1 VGGKNGINTGYMKKN
16 YSFILSLLLFG
27 SILTSCEKNGSYQ
40 EFDHNEIYKHLS
52 SVNVRDAKMIYTK
65 EGART
70 RSGESGAF
78 GGVWKIDQNGNESK
92 LIITGSDGK
101 TNVLNIYEINKL
113 SDDVLLMFP
122 DWYDTNRIEQ
132 EWYNSHSDDPIHI
145 DIPSE
150 SHGAATEYAML
161 LNKET
166 EKLYRFP
173 ENVSTPNKN
182 DNIFTDKQG
191 NIYYKGYLKGE
202 QVLKLSPET
211 MSIEGLLP
219 DDIRFDN
226 FSVTGDG
233 FIVYWKEF
241 EQQQNCRVKCPGG
254 KIYPITDTYTFVF
267 NGDLYS
273 VRDKE
278 IIKYETIGNNE
289 LKEKKICT
297 IPTDNTYWKFI
308 PNYVRNTM
316 VINGTL
322 EFDGE
327 QCTKLDR
334 QISIGNLRTS
344 KAWYSYSNTTFSKTA
359 MKDYQESQFQ
369 VLEYEIQDISANS
382 ESSNITFVGFRYSDG
397 ANVVGTI
404 TETDEVVINSIADN
418 GNKIINLISLN

>member
-1 VGGKNGINTGYMKKN
+1 M
-16 YSFILSLLLFG
+16 LS
-27 SILTSCEKNGSYQ
+27 SCEKSGNYQ
-40 EFDHNEIYKHLS
+40 EFDRNEIYKHLS

-92 LIITGSDGK
+92 LIITGADGK

-113 SDDVLLMFP
+113 SDKMLLMYP
-122 DWYDTNRIEQ
+122 DFFDTNRIRE
-132 EWYNSHSDDPIHI
+132 EWEKEHNDDPADFTTSVGPDGNPIL
-145 DIPSE
+145 
-150 SHGAATEYAML
+150 HGSATEYAML
-161 LNKET
+161 LNKDT

-173 ENVSTPNKN
+173 ENVSTPSKN

-211 MSIEGLLP
+211 MTIEGLLP
-219 DDIRFDN
+219 DDISFDN

-233 FIVYWKEF
+233 FVVYWKGN
-241 EQQQNCRVKCPGG
+241 EQQFNCRVKCPGG
-254 KIYPITDTYTFVF
+254 KICPITDTYIFIF

-278 IIKYETIGNNE
+278 IIKHETIGNNDLE
-289 LKEKKICT
+289 EKIICT
-297 IPTDNTYWKFI
+297 IPEDNTNTYWEFT
-308 PNYVRNTM
+308 PNYVRNTI
-316 VINGTL
+316 VINGNL

-327 QCTKLDR
+327 RCTKLDKYVNV
-334 QISIGNLRTS
+334 GNIRTS
-344 KAWYSYSNTTFSKTA
+344 KAWYTLNNTTFLKIA

-369 VLEYEIQDISANS
+369 VSEYEIQNLSTS
-382 ESSNITFVGFRYSDG
+382 LESPNIAFTGFRYSDG
-397 ANVVGTI
+397 VNVVGTI
-404 TETDEVVINSIADN
+404 TESDEVVIDNVAEN